1 MEYSDSSAANFSLE
15 QKGGT
20 WILNSKGKTEATD
33 GMAVQALLK
42 AVSASQ
48 YEGVIIPSDLAYSRQ
63 DSLKALAPRVRLR
76 IRRSDATVNT
86 MVLYHVPPDPEAVD
100 DDGRPQ
106 EFDPNRFYA
115 FLEDDRMLLVQRFG
129 LQHLLKSSRAL
140 RASR

>member
-15 QKGGT
+15 QQRGT
-20 WILNSKGKTEATD
+20 WILQSKGKAEPTD
-33 GMAVQALLK
+33 GMAVQALIK
-42 AVSASQ
+42 AVYASQ

-63 DSLKALAPRVRLR
+63 DSLKALQPRVRLS
-76 IRRSDATVNT
+76 IRRSDGTVNS
-86 MVLYHVPPDPEAVD
+86 MILYHVPADPEAVD

-115 FLEDDRMLLVQRFG
+115 FLEDGRMVLVQRFG